1 MSFSPQAWSLVRF
14 SMFIVILLA
23 GCSKPKEPQFL
34 GIDQFQVKDVRGNT
48 TDVSAVLKWYNPNP
62 YIIQTKGID
71 VQVFLND
78 RFFGTAKNMDHLT
91 ISASDTFLLP
101 MAMQIENKVLLKNSM
116 DLLIKKEALLR
127 VEGSAVLGRKG
138 IYKTFPVQYSKLTNW
153 K

>member
-1 MSFSPQAWSLVRF
+1 MSFSPRTGSVLTISLSFVF
-14 SMFIVILLA
+14 LLA
-23 GCSKPKEPQFL
+23 ACSKPKEPQFL
-34 GIDQFQVKDVRGNT
+34 GVDQFQVKDVRGNT

-78 RFFGTAKNMDHLT
+78 RFFGTAKNLEHLT

-101 MAMQIENKVLLKNSM
+101 MEMQIENKVLLKNSM
-116 DLLIKKEALLR
+116 DLLVKKEALLR